1 MFRLTKNLAKIKH
14 MTIIGAGQM
23 GAGIAQVSAQVGIGV
38 TLVDL
43 DDQLLEKALGSID
56 KSISRVVKKKFKDD
70 PSTGDIF
77 KTGIMSRI
85 SIEGMDGVNS
95 AVHHSDLVIEAIIEN
110 LEIKQ
115 KLFADLD
122 SHAPENCIFATNTS
136 SLSVREIFNQCSE
149 SRQAN
154 SGGLHFFN
162 PVPMMKLL
170 EVVRADG
177 MTSDATFHSLLEY
190 GQEIKKTVVKCED
203 TPGFLVNRLLVP
215 YLYEAIRLH
224 ERGHG
229 SIEDID
235 TAMKLGAGHP
245 MGPFELADYV
255 GLDTC
260 KQIVDGWRVN
270 DPENPLFAES
280 KLLNELVAAGRYGR
294 KTGWGFHDYRK

>member
-1 MFRLTKNLAKIKH
+1 MFRLTKNLAKFNH

-23 GAGIAQVSAQVGIGV
+23 GAGIAQVSAQAGIGV
-38 TLVDL
+38 TIVDMNEQIL
-43 DDQLLEKALGSID
+43 DNAINSID

-70 PSTGDIF
+70 PAAGESF
-77 KTGIMSRI
+77 KNGIMSKI
-85 SIEGMDGVNS
+85 SVESS
-95 AVHHSDLVIEAIIEN
+95 AENAVGKTDLVVEAIVEN
-110 LEIKQ
+110 LAVKQ
-115 KLFADLD
+115 NLFSNLD
-122 SHAPENCIFATNTS
+122 AHAGPNTIFATNTS
-136 SLSVREIFNQCSE
+136 SLSVREIFETCSPV
-149 SRQAN
+149 RQEK

-190 GQEIKKTVVKCED
+190 GTDIKKSVVKCED

-215 YLYEAIRLH
+215 YLFEAIRLH

-229 SIEDID
+229 SIADID

-260 KQIVDGWRVN
+260 KSIVDGWREK
-270 DPENPLFAES
+270 DPSNPLFAES
-280 KLLNELVAAGRYGR
+280 EMLNSLVAEGRFGR